1 VNVSIPPSPPSGPEN
16 GGLRLLGAI
25 VAGTLAV
32 VGAVLTIRAD
42 GWPAL
47 AGAFL
52 VVLAAGAAVLWVV
65 ASMTHHG

>member
-1 VNVSIPPSPPSGPEN
+1 
-16 GGLRLLGAI
+16 
-25 VAGTLAV
+25 VAGTLAA

-52 VVLAAGAAVLWVV
+52 VVLAGGAIVLWVV
-65 ASMTHHG
+65 ATMTRRG